1 MENFGIFTILS
12 ALARM
17 QAEKAQARPA
27 PPQEEPPASTAPPRQ
42 TPPASP
48 APPREEKPAG
58 VFTAAERAARAGQIL
73 ARHDAISRRI
83 DKNNRGTKA

>member
-17 QAEKAQARPA
+17 QAEKAQTRPA
-27 PPQEEPPASTAPPRQ
+27 PPQEEPPAS
-42 TPPASP
+42 P
-48 APPREEKPAG
+48 APPREAPPAG

-83 DKNNRGTKA
+83 DKNNRGTKG

>member
-27 PPQEEPPASTAPPRQ
+27 PPQEE
-42 TPPASP
+42 PPASP

-83 DKNNRGTKA
+83 DKNNRGAKA

>member
-27 PPQEEPPASTAPPRQ
+27 PPQEE
-42 TPPASP
+42 PPASP

-83 DKNNRGTKA
+83 DKNNRGAKE

>member
-27 PPQEEPPASTAPPRQ
+27 PPQEE
-42 TPPASP
+42 PPASP

-83 DKNNRGTKA
+83 DKKNRGTKT

>member
-27 PPQEEPPASTAPPRQ
+27 PPQEEPPAS
-42 TPPASP
+42 P
-48 APPREEKPAG
+48 APPRDEKPAG

-83 DKNNRGTKA
+83 DKNNRGTKE

>member
-27 PPQEEPPASTAPPRQ
+27 PPQEEPPASPAPPRQ

-48 APPREEKPAG
+48 APPRRL
-58 VFTAAERAARAGQIL
+58 FFAGQIL

-83 DKNNRGTKA
+83 DKNNRGAKA

>member
-27 PPQEEPPASTAPPRQ
+27 PPQEEPPAS
-42 TPPASP
+42 P
-48 APPREEKPAG
+48 APPRETPPAG

-83 DKNNRGTKA
+83 DKNNRGPKA

>member
-27 PPQEEPPASTAPPRQ
+27 PPQEEPPAS
-42 TPPASP
+42 P
-48 APPREEKPAG
+48 APPREAPPAG

-83 DKNNRGTKA
+83 DKNNRGTKG

>member
-27 PPQEEPPASTAPPRQ
+27 PPQEE
-42 TPPASP
+42 PPASP

>member
-27 PPQEEPPASTAPPRQ
+27 PPQEE
-42 TPPASP
+42 PPASP

-83 DKNNRGTKA
+83 DKNNRSTKA

>member
-27 PPQEEPPASTAPPRQ
+27 PPQEEPPAS
-42 TPPASP
+42 P
-48 APPREEKPAG
+48 APPREAPPAG

>member
-27 PPQEEPPASTAPPRQ
+27 PPQEE
-42 TPPASP
+42 PPASP

-83 DKNNRGTKA
+83 DKNNRGTKE